1 MKRAIF
7 GALLFPASVALL
19 PAASADEW
27 KTPEDF
33 ERAQE
38 EAERAVRRAGPNGPR
53 IVAVALPGESAE
65 IRSVSVGI
73 PGLDS
78 ENRDAG
84 DSRPP
89 VAPGVGIEGLGSEI
103 QGTGETIRGEAVSLQ
118 EALSDLGARQTD
130 TAVVVDLKGDVLFD
144 FDEAE
149 IKPEAGA
156 SLAKLALIIR
166 SKGKGKVL
174 VEGHTDSKGT
184 AEYNQKLSERR
195 ARAVK
200 EWLVS
205 HFGFSPQRFLVRGW
219 GETKPVAP
227 NVNEDGSDNPEGR
240 ALNRRVTVTI
250 PVR

>member
-1 MKRAIF
+1 MKRATF
-7 GALLFPASVALL
+7 TVLLFPASIALL

-27 KTPEDF
+27 TTPEDF

-38 EAERAVRRAGPNGPR
+38 EAERAVRRTGPNGPR
-53 IVAVALPGESAE
+53 AVAVALPGESAE

-73 PGLDS
+73 PGLES
-78 ENRDAG
+78 ENRDAE
-84 DSRPP
+84 DALLPM
-89 VAPGVGIEGLGSEI
+89 AHGVGILGLESEI
-103 QGTGETIRGEAVSLQ
+103 QGRGETIWGEAVSLE
-118 EALSDLGARQTD
+118 EALSELGARQTD

-144 FDEAE
+144 FDKAE

-156 SLAKLALIIR
+156 TLARLALIIR

-184 AEYNQKLSERR
+184 AEYNQRLSERR
-195 ARAVK
+195 AKAVK

-227 NVNEDGSDNPEGR
+227 NVNADGSDNPEGR

>member
-1 MKRAIF
+1 MKRVFCAM
-7 GALLFPASVALL
+7 LLFPASVALL
-19 PAASADEW
+19 PDASADEW
-27 KTPEDF
+27 KAPEDF

-38 EAERAVRRAGPNGPR
+38 EAERAVRRTGPNGPR
-53 IVAVALPGESAE
+53 VVSVALPGESAGIE
-65 IRSVSVGI
+65 SVSVGI
-73 PGLDS
+73 VGLGS
-78 ENRDAG
+78 ENQGSDNARL
-84 DSRPP
+84 PT
-89 VAPGVGIEGLGSEI
+89 APGVGIVGLGSEI
-103 QGTGETIRGEAVSLQ
+103 QGTGDTIQGEVVSLQ
-118 EALSDLGARQTD
+118 EAMSDLGARQTD

-144 FDEAE
+144 FDKAE
-149 IKPEAGA
+149 IRPEAGA
-156 SLAKLALIIR
+156 SLAKLALVIR

-174 VEGHTDSKGT
+174 IEGHTDSKGT

-227 NVNEDGSDNPEGR
+227 NVNADGSDNPEGR

-250 PVR
+250 PVE